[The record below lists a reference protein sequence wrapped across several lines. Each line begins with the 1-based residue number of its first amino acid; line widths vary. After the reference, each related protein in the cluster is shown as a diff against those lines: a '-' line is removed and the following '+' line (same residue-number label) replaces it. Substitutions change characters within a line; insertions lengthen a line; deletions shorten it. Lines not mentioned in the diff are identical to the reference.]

1 MYVINHHFK
10 DVVYKLPFLHLFFFF
25 FIWLSILFLGRKDMR
40 GGRLEEEVVD

>member
-25 FIWLSILFLGRKDMR
+25 YLADSLFLGRKDMR